1 MLTIKQHQSGKQKI
15 NNNLKQLE
23 TKSVCC
29 TRSGKQCLFF
39 FFKNVI
45 CPMER
50 IAGIHAVYTV
60 STRRVTDSTE
70 VVCLAVQKG
79 RDVTEIYAS
88 HMPTNTLIIVAAI
101 YILMTLSL
109 IKKILKYSLQSFFQ
123 KLRTMP
129 YLHRITCL

>member
-1 MLTIKQHQSGKQKI
+1 M
-15 NNNLKQLE
+15 NNKLKQLE

-29 TRSGKQCLFF
+29 TCSGK
-39 FFKNVI
+39 KNVYFFSQNVF

-79 RDVTEIYAS
+79 RDVTEVSAS
-88 HMPTNTLIIVAAI
+88 HMPTNTLIIVASR
-101 YILMTLSL
+101 YIFMTISL
-109 IKKILKYSLQSFFQ
+109 IKKY
-123 KLRTMP
+123 
-129 YLHRITCL
+129 